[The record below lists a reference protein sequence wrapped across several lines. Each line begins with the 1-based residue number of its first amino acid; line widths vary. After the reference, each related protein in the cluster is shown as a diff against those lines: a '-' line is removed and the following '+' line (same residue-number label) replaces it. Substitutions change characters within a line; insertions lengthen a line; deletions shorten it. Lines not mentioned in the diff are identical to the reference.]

1 MSIKQYEIWIADLN
15 PQIGTEPGKTRPVLV
30 LQTNLLNKIPHPST
44 IICPITTNVEKDAD
58 ILRVHLKKG
67 MANLNENCDIM
78 IDQIRA
84 IDNKR
89 LIKKIGDL
97 PSSLIER
104 AKENIKGAVVLN
116 IEEISSRMFRFGK
129 SLLIDNKVL
138 PIDKILN
145 KIDSVSI
152 RDIYEISNKYFSADR
167 KNIAILGE
175 VSKEVLK
182 ELK

>member
-1 MSIKQYEIWIADLN
+1 MSIKQYEIWIADLS
-15 PQIGTEPGKTRPVLV
+15 PQIGTEPGKTRPVLII
-30 LQTNLLNKIPHPST
+30 QTNLLNKIPHPST

-97 PSSLIER
+97 PNSLIDKV
-104 AKENIKGAVVLN
+104 KENI
-116 IEEISSRMFRFGK
+116 
-129 SLLIDNKVL
+129 LITLDL
-138 PIDKILN
+138 
-145 KIDSVSI
+145 
-152 RDIYEISNKYFSADR
+152 E
-167 KNIAILGE
+167 
-175 VSKEVLK
+175 
-182 ELK
+182 